1 VQNRSVRKVGFVVR
15 LLRARKGCGLAALIL
30 LISCNGLQTA
40 TADGDT
46 RTLSLHHIHTDENIS
61 ITYKRNGR
69 YDEDALKKLNWFLRD
84 WRREEATTMD
94 PQLFD
99 LIWEVSHE
107 VRAQNPIEVVC
118 GYRSPQTNAM
128 LRRRGGGVARFSQHM
143 LGKAMD
149 FFIPGAALEDLR
161 VAGLRLQ
168 RGGVGYYPTSGSPF
182 VHLDT
187 GNVRHW
193 PRMTREELAR
203 VFPDGRTVHIPSDG
217 RPLDGYALALADLEK
232 RRAGATSVAFD
243 AGASTQDPQKHNLLA
258 SLFGASKD
266 KDEEEDGENDAAAV
280 ASNSA
285 PSKPAPSH
293 VAAPRV
299 ASAAAVNAAPANAA
313 PAKAKVGVFE
323 LASVPTLAPTFIS
336 DQQVAGSSGDASA
349 SDVIASRG
357 NWATAEATPDL
368 RKAPV
373 KTAMIAPAVPAPVA
387 PRARTETK
395 VAASSNPWNEVPSVA
410 AESRD
415 DPAAS
420 TDALAY
426 AAQQD
431 TQTKPPAVRAAPMG
445 SAAARANSPNV
456 LLPRTV
462 SVPEPVTLPAP
473 VLPQPKAPVM
483 VTAKVG
489 DVFDDP
495 WLRALVVAPDLRYYM
510 TVTSFD
516 APDFRQLRPMMEK
529 PVVSIKMTFSADPQ
543 AGLATDHFSGNAVVF
558 LSTLNFVA
566 RTASLQ

>member
-1 VQNRSVRKVGFVVR
+1 VPNRSVRKVGFVVR
-15 LLRARKGCGLAALIL
+15 LLRARTGWGLAALIL

-46 RTLSLHHIHTDENIS
+46 RTLSLHHIHTDETIT

-69 YDEDALKKLNWFLRD
+69 YDEDALKKLNWFVRD

-99 LIWEVSHE
+99 LIWEVSRE
-107 VRAQNPIEVVC
+107 VHAQGPIEVVC

-149 FFIPGAALEDLR
+149 FFIPGAPLEDIR

-217 RPLDGYALALADLEK
+217 RPLDGYALALTDLEK
-232 RRAGATSVAFD
+232 RRAGASVAFD

-266 KDEEEDGENDAAAV
+266 KDEEEDGENDGAAV
-280 ASNSA
+280 ASN
-285 PSKPAPSH
+285 PAPSRA
-293 VAAPRV
+293 AAPRL
-299 ASAAAVNAAPANAA
+299 ASAAPANPA
-313 PAKAKVGVFE
+313 PANPVPAKTKAGIFE
-323 LASVPTLAPTFIS
+323 LASVPTLTPTFIS
-336 DQQVAGSSGDASA
+336 DQQVTNPPNSASA
-349 SDVIASRG
+349 NDVIASRG
-357 NWATAEATPDL
+357 NWAMAETTADP
-368 RKAPV
+368 RKVQV
-373 KTAMIAPAVPAPVA
+373 KTAVIAPAVPTQAA
-387 PRARTETK
+387 AAASRTRTETK
-395 VAASSNPWNEVPSVA
+395 VAASTNPWNELPSVA

-415 DPAAS
+415 DPAPS
-420 TDALAY
+420 DALAY
-426 AAQQD
+426 ASQQD
-431 TQTKPPAVRAAPMG
+431 TQTKSPAARAAPMG
-445 SAAARANSPNV
+445 SAAARATAPNALGATV
-456 LLPRTV
+456 LPRSV
-462 SVPEPVTLPAP
+462 SVPEPVSLPEP

-510 TVTSFD
+510 TMTSFD

-543 AGLATDHFSGNAVVF
+543 SGLATDHFSGNAVVF